1 MVRRHADRYEQGG
14 LMSVLELTSLWF
26 LWPALALLAGLL
38 ALAPLGRQV
47 LERQVVFIDLAVAQA
62 CAAAALWSG
71 AWLHWHEPWQ
81 TQIIAALG
89 AILCGWL
96 VALLS
101 HRWPEQREALIGI
114 LYVCG
119 AALALLGARLD
130 PHGQEQFMLLV
141 AADVLWVQPE
151 QVLALAACALAVA
164 WLTRHPSALLQ
175 NDRWF
180 YPVFALVASVAVPA
194 LGLMLVFASLMAPAL
209 WVLRGVSWAWAGL
222 ICLGAHA
229 LGLTLSWTLD
239 APSGACCALA
249 LGLAGLCSAFV
260 APRA

>member
-1 MVRRHADRYEQGG
+1 
-14 LMSVLELTSLWF
+14 MSVFELTSLWF
-26 LWPALALLAGLL
+26 LWPALALLAGLW
-38 ALAPLGRQV
+38 ALAPLGRLV
-47 LERQVVFIDLAVAQA
+47 LQRQVVFIDLAVAQA

-89 AILCGWL
+89 AVLCGWL
-96 VALLS
+96 VARLS
-101 HRWPEQREALIGI
+101 RRWPEQREALIGI

-141 AADVLWVQPE
+141 AADVLWVQPG
-151 QVLALAACALAVA
+151 QVLALAACALVVA
-164 WLTRHPSALLQ
+164 WLTRDPANRLQ
-175 NDRWF
+175 EDRWF

-209 WVLRGVSWAWAGL
+209 WMARRVGWGGAIALCGLALSLGLVVSWFF
-222 ICLGAHA
+222 
-229 LGLTLSWTLD
+229 D
-239 APSGACCALA
+239 APSGPCCALA
-249 LGLAGLCSAFV
+249 LGLVGLGSAWV
-260 APRA
+260 GRN

>member
-1 MVRRHADRYEQGG
+1 MIPMDWTTQ
-14 LMSVLELTSLWF
+14 WF

-47 LERQVVFIDLAVAQA
+47 LQRQVVFIDLAVAQA

-71 AWLHWHEPWQ
+71 AWMHWHEPWQ
-81 TQIIAALG
+81 VQLISASG
-89 AILCGWL
+89 AVLCGGL
-96 VALLS
+96 VAVLS

-130 PHGQEQFMLLV
+130 PHGQEQFMLLA

-151 QVLALAACALAVA
+151 QVAALALCAGVVTWLAPNDGGR
-164 WLTRHPSALLQ
+164 LRD
-175 NDRWF
+175 DRWF

-194 LGLMLVFASLMAPAL
+194 LGLMLVFATLMAPAL
-209 WVLRGVSWAWAGL
+209 WMARQLGVVWALGLCGLALGLGLGVSWV
-222 ICLGAHA
+222 
-229 LGLTLSWTLD
+229 LD
-239 APSGACCALA
+239 APSGPCCALA
-249 LGLAGLCSAFV
+249 LGLAGLASAGWH
-260 APRA
+260 RNSN

>member
-1 MVRRHADRYEQGG
+1 
-14 LMSVLELTSLWF
+14 MSAFELTSLWF

-47 LERQVVFIDLAVAQA
+47 LHRQVVFIDLAVAQA

-89 AILCGWL
+89 AVLCGWL
-96 VALLS
+96 VARLS
-101 HRWPEQREALIGI
+101 HLWPEQREALIGI

-119 AALALLGARLD
+119 AALALLGARMD

-164 WLTRHPSALLQ
+164 WLTRQPAARLH

-194 LGLMLVFASLMAPAL
+194 LGLMLVFATLMAPAL
-209 WVLRGVSWAWAGL
+209 WMARRVGL
-222 ICLGAHA
+222 VPALSLCAVA
-229 LGLTLSWTLD
+229 LGLGLGISWFFD
-239 APSGACCALA
+239 APSGPCCALA
-249 LGLAGLCSAFV
+249 LGLAGLASAGW
-260 APRA
+260 RAQG